1 MVVRRPGWLLCREV
15 WSEIPMCVKRTA
27 YLSLMLLILSFLVPL
42 GGCWAVLSEL
52 PAAGPWSSPHCGGE
66 RKPRQGA
73 GLLQKILF
81 GESLRGSEDLM
92 LLLYAMFWDIQ
103 RKKEGFIIK
112 ANKLYIHSHRKTSMA
127 HKWGGCVSPCFCA
140 SVCGGTSG
148 GPIYRRGFWGNL
160 RGEGLVLGGVFVI
173 GPGDQVEHKWSLKK
187 YLIASVSGYF
197 HWLWLII
204 FLLPGY
210 STGAPGEGIWG

>member
-1 MVVRRPGWLLCREV
+1 MAFRFRNALLSLLVHERHKAKTLWEKTGAVVMVVRRPGWLLCREV

-73 GLLQKILF
+73 GLLQEILF
-81 GESLRGSEDLM
+81 GESLRGSEGLM

-148 GPIYRRGFWGNL
+148 GPTGVAF
-160 RGEGLVLGGVFVI
+160 GE
-173 GPGDQVEHKWSLKK
+173 
-187 YLIASVSGYF
+187 
-197 HWLWLII
+197 
-204 FLLPGY
+204 
-210 STGAPGEGIWG
+210 T